1 MDQSQLF
8 SKRAYVFDGSDKNTD
23 SELELVKKIF
33 SSLDTPINIESIKL
47 KESTH
52 SYDLYKAVSKSRVY
66 TLKISFD
73 DKCKVIHRESDILS
87 SIECPVAP
95 TAITSG
101 QIKIGEN
108 IQYSIMSHEQSDKV
122 IEMGRAYLIENFKS
136 FCQSYKILRENNP
149 PQNTLT
155 EVIGDIFDLSNLEN
169 NFLETSIDSIE
180 SHSDKQKIKSFFSD
194 IKKELSSSFDSGVLD
209 RHDFCHGNLCIDNI
223 LCRNYAFKMINFDY
237 AHRGNVMFDLSRLI
251 LSIGCSGN
259 QKTQLIRKFCSET
272 GVELNE
278 SEYDS
283 CEKINLLLLLH
294 NLAINYLYEV
304 YMFDSAREI
313 NICNIINE
321 FAQNYKNFHKLR
333 LFEKHKEFISKTVI
347 EPIVG
352 KL

>member
-33 SSLDTPINIESIKL
+33 FSLESPIKIENIKL

-52 SYDLYKAVSKSRVY
+52 SYDIYKAVSESKAY
-66 TLKISFD
+66 TLKLSFAD
-73 DKCKVIHRESDILS
+73 DCKAIHRENDILN
-87 SIECPVAP
+87 SIECSVAP

-122 IEMGRAYLIENFKS
+122 IELGRGFLVENFKS
-136 FCQSYKILRENNP
+136 FCQSYKILRENDP
-149 PQNTLT
+149 PQNSIS
-155 EVIGDIFDLSNLEN
+155 EVIGDLFDLSNLEN
-169 NFLETSIDSIE
+169 NFLETSIEAIE
-180 SHSDKQKIKSFFSD
+180 SYTDKQKIKSLFSD
-194 IKKELSSSFDSGVLD
+194 IKTEIASSFDSGVLD

-223 LCRNYAFKMINFDY
+223 LCRNNTFKMINFDY

-259 QKTQLIRKFCSET
+259 QKTQLIREFCSET
-272 GVELNE
+272 GVEFNE
-278 SEYDS
+278 SEYNS
-283 CEKINLLLLLH
+283 CEKINLLLVLH

-333 LFEKHKEFISKTVI
+333 LFEKHRDFISRTVI

>member
-23 SELELVKKIF
+23 SELDFVKKIF
-33 SSLDTPINIESIKL
+33 FSLDSPINVENAKL

-52 SYDLYKAVSKSRVY
+52 SYDLYKVISKSRVY
-66 TLKISFD
+66 ALKISFAD
-73 DKCKVIHRESDILS
+73 ECKVIHRENNILS

-101 QIKIGEN
+101 QIKIGDN

-122 IEMGRAYLIENFKS
+122 IELGRGILIENFNY
-136 FCQSYKILRENNP
+136 FCQSYKILRENDP
-149 PQNTLT
+149 PQNSLS
-155 EVIGDIFDLSNLEN
+155 EVIGDLFDLSNLEN
-169 NFLETSIDSIE
+169 NFLETSIEAIE
-180 SHSDKQKIKSFFSD
+180 SYTDKQKIKSLFSD
-194 IKKELSSSFDSGVLD
+194 IKTELASSFDSGVLN

-223 LCRNYAFKMINFDY
+223 LCRNNTFKMINFDY

-272 GVELNE
+272 GVEFKE
-278 SEYDS
+278 SEYNS

-333 LFEKHKEFISKTVI
+333 LFEKHKDFISKTVI